1 MGTTLHGQTLTV
13 EKWSEHVSTEASQWD
28 AWSGS
33 VFKRKVQV
41 FGTYSVYTI
50 TFLEY
55 NVTWANSLALL
66 FENDAAAGS
75 VVSLYSDNPQRPV
88 NPAVN
93 VYILDVQFDM
103 ENIAGQNVRKVTV
116 TVQFAQ

>member
-1 MGTTLHGQTLTV
+1 V
-13 EKWSEHVSTEASQWD
+13 EKWSEHVTTEASQWD

-41 FGTYSVYTI
+41 FGIISVYTI

-55 NVTWANSLALL
+55 NVTWSNSLALL

-75 VVSLYSDNPQRPV
+75 TVQLYSDDARRPV

-93 VYILDVQFDM
+93 VYITDVQFDM
-103 ENIAGQNVRKVTV
+103 ENLGGQNVRMITV
-116 TVQFAQ
+116 TVQVAQ